1 MRKTPY
7 LGWALFFGMA
17 SVCWAGQSARS
28 STTATASQESS
39 ANSKEQA
46 RIGGSPTF
54 EQRRPRYRLA
64 PGDALNLVFPF
75 SPEFDQTVTIQPD
88 GYIALKEIGDF
99 YAQGKTAPEL
109 RDGLQQAYATIL
121 NKPVVTVD
129 LKDFQKP
136 YFVAGGEVGHP
147 GKYDLRADTT
157 TAAAIAI
164 AGGFTPS
171 SKHSQVLLFRRVS
184 DNSVEVKRLNM
195 KKMLNTANLQ
205 EDLFL
210 RPGDMLYVPKNRISK
225 ISRYIPTEAL
235 SLYFSP
241 LTY

>member
-7 LGWALFFGMA
+7 LGWAPFFGMA

-46 RIGGSPTF
+46 RVGGSPTF

-164 AGGFTPS
+164 AGGVNPGSQHSHGLLVS
-171 SKHSQVLLFRRVS
+171 SVS
-184 DNSVEVKRLNM
+184 EHFVERQGLDKE
-195 KKMLNTANLQ
+195 KKINT
-205 EDLFL
+205 
-210 RPGDMLYVPKNRISK
+210 
-225 ISRYIPTEAL
+225 TH
-235 SLYFSP
+235 
-241 LTY
+241 